1 MANHFPSPA
10 HPSRDIE
17 SATEALLQAL
27 IDPALIIA
35 ADGTIL
41 MINDAVATNLASAAP
56 LIGACVYDVFPPGIV
71 AEQKRCIEEVI
82 RSKKPLRTEMVHE
95 ERRIVHSIHPIFDGQ
110 REVARLAVVTRDVT
124 EDRKIRKERQRL
136 ADQVG
141 QHARTLHAL
150 VSATGDNIYMYD
162 REMRFTYVNPPGAR
176 AFGFEPHDMIG
187 KTWQELKLLPEIMRR
202 FEAQVQHVFTTG
214 DRLIDELHWLAPS
227 GEVQYQEYILT
238 SVVNQDGDVEAVVS
252 TSRDITEQKRAEEA
266 LAESA
271 HKYREL
277 VEGAN
282 SIILELDIDGHIT
295 FINAFGK
302 QFFCYTDEEVIG
314 RHAVGTIVPE
324 TEASGRDLTTM
335 LGDILADPDQHRD
348 NINENITKDGR
359 RVWVSWTNRAIRNA
373 RGEVVG
379 ARAVGNDITALKRAE
394 TELQKAYDKMEQRV
408 AERTKELSDSKKQLA
423 RIIEFLP
430 DPIFVIDATGS
441 VITWNKAIEE
451 LTRVKAGEMIGRNQY
466 DYAVPFYGERRPIL
480 IDLVLAPDEAIERM
494 YNWVRYEKDTLT
506 AEVRIPSL
514 NGRPTCLW
522 AKATPLYNREGR
534 VVGAIESIRDI
545 TEQKLAEQSL
555 KKVHNQLEQRV
566 QERTEE
572 LEQEIEG
579 RKVIEEGLREM
590 TEELRRSNNELEQ
603 FAYVASHDLQEP
615 LRTVTSA
622 LGLLQQQCKGELG
635 AEADTFIDYAVDGA
649 MHMQQLIKD
658 LLAYSRV
665 TTRGEAFS
673 TVQCEEVIHQVLD
686 DLKAVIAESGATIT
700 LPDRPLPTVRGDKTQ
715 ITQLFQ
721 NLIANAIKFRSE
733 EPPAVHI
740 GAACDVAHNEWQIS
754 VRDNGIGFDIKYAGK
769 IFTIFQRL
777 HTQEEY
783 PGTGM
788 GLALCK
794 KIVERH
800 GGRIWVESEL
810 GKGSTFYFT
819 LPLQ

>member
-1 MANHFPSPA
+1 MANHSPSPA

-17 SATEALLQAL
+17 GAIEALLQAI

-41 MINDAVATNLASAAP
+41 LINDIAAANHASAAA
-56 LIGACVYDVFPPGIV
+56 LIGACVYDVSPLGTV
-71 AEQKRCIEEVI
+71 AEQKRRVEEVI
-82 RSKKPLRTEMVHE
+82 RSKKPLRTEVVHE
-95 ERRIVHSIHPIFDGQ
+95 ERRIVHSIHPIFDG
-110 REVARLAVVTRDVT
+110 RGGVARLAIVTRDVT
-124 EDRKIRKERQRL
+124 EDRQIRKECQRL

-141 QHARTLHAL
+141 QHARTLHAI

-162 REMRFTYVNPPGAR
+162 REMRLTYVNPSGAR
-176 AFGFEPHDMIG
+176 AFEFEPHDMIG
-187 KTWQELKLLPEIMRR
+187 KAWQELKLLPKITRR

-214 DRLIDELHWLAPS
+214 DRLIDELHWLAPD

-238 SVVNQDGDVEAVVS
+238 PVVNQDGDVEAVVS

-282 SIILELDIDGHIT
+282 SIILELAIDGHIT
-295 FINAFGK
+295 FINEFGK
-302 QFFCYTDEEVIG
+302 QFFGYTDEEVIG

-324 TEASGRDLTTM
+324 TETSGRDLTTM
-335 LGDILADPDQHRD
+335 LDDILADPDQHQD

-373 RGEVVG
+373 RSEVIG
-379 ARAVGNDITALKRAE
+379 ARAVGNDITDLKRAE
-394 TELQKAYDKMEQRV
+394 AELQKAYDKMEQRV
-408 AERTKELSDSKKQLA
+408 AERTKELSNSKKQFS

-430 DPIFVIDATGS
+430 DPIFVTDAKRS
-441 VITWNKAIEE
+441 VIVWNKAIEE
-451 LTRVKAGEMIGRNQY
+451 LTGVKADEMIGRNQY

-480 IDLVLAPDEAIERM
+480 IDLVLTPNEEIERM

-506 AEVRIPSL
+506 AEVFLQSL
-514 NGRPTCLW
+514 KGQPTCLW

-545 TEQKLAEQSL
+545 TEQKLAERALQ
-555 KKVHNQLEQRV
+555 KAHDQLEQRV

-590 TEELRRSNNELEQ
+590 TEELRRSNKELEQ

-622 LGLLQQQCKGELG
+622 LGLLEKGYKGVLG
-635 AEADTFIDYAVDGA
+635 AEADMFIGYAVDGTK
-649 MHMQQLIKD
+649 HMQQLIRD

-665 TTRGEAFS
+665 TSRGEVFKPVHCEGV
-673 TVQCEEVIHQVLD
+673 VQHAID
-686 DLKAVIAESGATIT
+686 NLKIAIEESGATIT
-700 LPDRPLPTVRGDKTQ
+700 LPKQLLPTVRGDKTQ

-721 NLIANAIKFRSE
+721 NLIANAIKFRSD

-740 GAACDVAHNEWQIS
+740 GAAYDAAHNEWQIS
-754 VRDNGIGFDIKYAGK
+754 IRDNGIGFDIKYAGK

-800 GGRIWVESEL
+800 NGRIWVESEL
-810 GKGSTFYFT
+810 RKGSTFYFT
-819 LPLQ
+819 LPSQ

>member
-35 ADGTIL
+35 TDGTIL
-41 MINDAVATNLASAAP
+41 MINDAVATNLASAAA
-56 LIGACVYDVFPPGIV
+56 LIGACIYDVFLPAIV

-82 RSKKPLRTEMVHE
+82 RSKKPLHTEMVHE
-95 ERRIVHSIHPIFDGQ
+95 ERRIVYSIHPIFNGQ
-110 REVARLAVVTRDVT
+110 REVTRLAVVTRDVT

-176 AFGFEPHDMIG
+176 AFGFEPRDMIG

-214 DRLIDELHWLAPS
+214 DRLIDELHWLAPN

-252 TSRDITEQKRAEEA
+252 TSRDITEQKRAEVA

-282 SIILELDIDGHIT
+282 SIILELDIDGLIT
-295 FINAFGK
+295 FINEFGK
-302 QFFCYTDEEVIG
+302 QFFGYTDEEVIG
-314 RHAVGTIVPE
+314 RHAVGAIVPE
-324 TEASGRDLTTM
+324 TGASGRDLTTM

-348 NINENITKDGR
+348 NINENIRKDGR

-430 DPIFVIDATGS
+430 DPIFVIDAKGS

-451 LTRVKAGEMIGRNQY
+451 LTGVKAGEMIGRNQY

-506 AEVRIPSL
+506 AEARIPSL
-514 NGRPTCLW
+514 NGRSTCFW

-534 VVGAIESIRDI
+534 VVGAIESIRDV
-545 TEQKLAEQSL
+545 TEQKLAERSL

-579 RKVIEEGLREM
+579 RKAIEEGLREM

-622 LGLLQQQCKGELG
+622 LGLLQQQCKEELG

-658 LLAYSRV
+658 LLEYSRV

-686 DLKAVIAESGATIT
+686 DLKAVIEESGATIT

-733 EPPAVHI
+733 ELPAVHI
-740 GAACDVAHNEWQIS
+740 GAASDVAHNEWQIS